1 MKNKIY
7 KITIINVTATLRYS
21 LVLLPKNMSDQNL
34 KPKTC
39 TETRL
44 LPLQHQWLLSSW
56 DKVFTDP
63 LLQKSIIEFRN
74 NLDIRIAMRKFSRC
88 RSYYEARKGLLPYPT
103 ATTDWTHQTIS
114 KIVNQVRFRNL
125 NVDQYQ
131 LSGNLSSGAD
141 IWVKYV
147 QINCRQ
153 CCILQT
159 TAANQAIKPD

>member
-114 KIVNQVRFRNL
+114 KIVNQVRFTKPKCRSIPT
-125 NVDQYQ
+125 VWQ
-131 LSGNLSSGAD
+131 LIFGSRHLGKIRSDKLPPMLHFTNDSG
-141 IWVKYV
+141 
-147 QINCRQ
+147 
-153 CCILQT
+153 
-159 TAANQAIKPD
+159 